1 MMNNRRALYLS
12 CLVVASILAS
22 IGCRSQGHPSGVGT
36 DSGMDL
42 VGDRQSDILDGVSN
56 WSSDTTD
63 RASDKFFDT
72 TDLISDRTSGTE
84 TTAPEGGDASI
95 ADILVDVARDEPSR
109 PDAASPEL
117 QDAGAVGIVDLAAE
131 PPSDGAP
138 LQDVARA
145 NPDARDAVSVDLS
158 GAIDTTTDQGAQD
171 GPTGFVVKYV
181 SKLVPDPQAG
191 LLYALSGSSI
201 LVFDTVAK
209 LQLTTVTLDGNA
221 TDIDLSPDGQYLVA
235 SLDSSKRIDVIDKR
249 LWSATPVATRADP
262 EQVEVMNGGIAY
274 YATLD
279 QWTEIHEIDLTQGVS
294 SDFKLNIY
302 SAFEPD
308 IELSAGG
315 NRLFVAES
323 GLSGSN
329 IYELNLD
336 VAPTR
341 TIDQSKWDDG
351 YGFDSPGRHVYL
363 GPSGKHLY
371 YAGHQLDATN
381 LAHALGDTG
390 TVFAEDAAATF
401 AVSTKGI
408 IDAQTLTTVTPFLFT
423 VSSAALTAGDSEL
436 WYYRSNP
443 GQIVYA
449 KIADFLSGKTLGQ
462 AQSAAGPL
470 GDYTFA
476 KLVADPG
483 RPRLYGLDTSKNV
496 VVSID
501 SVSGATLRSLAIE
514 VGARDMVFDAAS
526 GCMFVAHSGMEIE
539 QIDAATLS
547 RVRFIYTPGD
557 NYQLAVLG
565 NGRIASITFDQW
577 TTASI
582 IEIGTGAVDSSW
594 PQIWEGALSA
604 TADGNTLF
612 VGGSDTP
619 DKLARFDVSTGKMMG
634 YSGGNAIA
642 SPSRGVLATPD
653 GTSVYYGGYC
663 LNGTS
668 LTEVRYPQTDRI
680 ISITPNGAL
689 AVSST
694 TVYRVSDG
702 VVLSTLPIGCSVQA
716 ISADSG
722 TLYCYTGSTINPVT
736 LAGLH

>member
-1 MMNNRRALYLS
+1 
-12 CLVVASILAS
+12 V
-22 IGCRSQGHPSGVGT
+22 QGT
-36 DSGMDL
+36 DSGRDLAGDRPSDISGFASDTSANTPDLASAKSADTPDL
-42 VGDRQSDILDGVSN
+42 VADG
-56 WSSDTTD
+56 
-63 RASDKFFDT
+63 
-72 TDLISDRTSGTE
+72 TSGTE
-84 TTAPEGGDASI
+84 TMAPEAGDASI
-95 ADILVDVARDEPSR
+95 ADTQLDVARDEPSH
-109 PDAASPEL
+109 PDAGAPEQ
-117 QDAGAVGIVDLAAE
+117 QDAGAVGIVDLPTASSA
-131 PPSDGAP
+131 DGAT
-138 LQDVARA
+138 LQDVLSP
-145 NPDARDAVSVDLS
+145 NPDARDAVSFDLS
-158 GAIDTTTDQGAQD
+158 GAIDITTDRGALD
-171 GPTGFVVKYV
+171 ESIGFAVGSV
-181 SKLVPDPQAG
+181 SKLVADPQAG
-191 LLYALSGSSI
+191 LLYALSGWSI

-209 LQLTTVTLDGNA
+209 SQLTTVKLDGYA

-235 SLDSSKRIDVIDKR
+235 SLDGSKRIDVIDKR
-249 LWSATPVATRADP
+249 LWSATPVDTRADP

-294 SDFKLNIY
+294 SDFKLNLY

-308 IELSAGG
+308 IELSAAG

-408 IDAQTLTTVTPFLFT
+408 IDAQTLTTVTPFLFP
-423 VSSAALTAGDSEL
+423 VSSAALTEGDSEL
-436 WYYRSNP
+436 WYYRPDLS
-443 GQIVYA
+443 QIVYA
-449 KIADFLSGKTLGQ
+449 KVADFLSGKTLGQ
-462 AQSAAGPL
+462 AQFDAGPL
-470 GDYTFA
+470 GAYTFS
-476 KLVADPG
+476 KLVADPA
-483 RPRLYGLDTSKNV
+483 RPRLYGLDASKNLI
-496 VVSID
+496 VSID
-501 SVSGATLRSLAIE
+501 STSGATLRSLTIE
-514 VGARDMVFDAAS
+514 VGAKDMVFDAAS
-526 GCMFVAHSGMEIE
+526 GSIFVAHSGMEIE

-547 RVRFIYTPGD
+547 RVRFIYTPAD
-557 NYQLAVLG
+557 NYQLALLS
-565 NGRIASITFDQW
+565 NGRIASINFDQW
-577 TTASI
+577 TTARILEVSTGI
-582 IEIGTGAVDSSW
+582 IDSSW
-594 PQIWEGALSA
+594 QQIWEGALSA

-612 VGGSDTP
+612 VGGTDTP
-619 DKLARFDVSTGKMMG
+619 DKLVRYDVSTGKMTG

-663 LNGTS
+663 LNGTG
-668 LTEVRYPQTDRI
+668 LTEVRYPQTDKI
-680 ISITPNGAL
+680 ISITPNSAL

-702 VVLSTLPIGCSVQA
+702 TVVATLPTACSVQA
-716 ISADSG
+716 ISVDSR
-722 TLYCYTGSTINPVT
+722 TLYCYAGSIINQVT
-736 LAGLH
+736 LAGLQ